1 MGFHSGEL
9 EVQRQA
15 GVRARADE
23 VGESIADFVSDGVA
37 NFLEHRRM
45 VMLGTVD
52 CRRHAWA
59 SLITGE
65 PGFISIT
72 DPRIVRVGA
81 LPPAGDPLL
90 ENLAK
95 ESHTALLAID
105 FLGAR
110 RVRINGRGIIKDGA
124 IEITTEQVYGNCRR
138 YIQERMILA
147 GSEQTRG
154 TQEATIVRSSALS
167 LAQRQQISEADTF
180 FIATDHPENGAD
192 VSHKGGN
199 AGFVRIIDARHLAFP
214 DYNGNSM
221 FNTLGNITVNQKAG
235 LLFIDFNGGRTLQIT
250 GAAAIDWNS
259 ERARGLA
266 GAERV
271 VDFEI
276 DEVIDNS
283 FGFPLIAKFRQFSRF
298 NPTL

>member
-1 MGFHSGEL
+1 MGFHTGEL
-9 EVQRQA
+9 EVQKHA
-15 GVRARADE
+15 GVRALADE
-23 VGESIADFVSDGVA
+23 VGEGIADSVSEGVA

-52 CRRHAWA
+52 PHRRAWA
-59 SLITGE
+59 SLIAGE
-65 PGFISIT
+65 PGFISVV

-90 ENLAK
+90 DNLAK
-95 ESHTALLAID
+95 ESHAAFLAID
-105 FLGAR
+105 FLSAR

-124 IEITTEQVYGNCRR
+124 IDIRTQQVYGNCRR
-138 YIQERMILA
+138 YIQERMIFA
-147 GSEQTRG
+147 GSQQTRD
-154 TQEATIVRSSALS
+154 TQEVTMVRSSALS
-167 LAQRQQISEADTF
+167 PAQRQQISEADTF

-199 AGFVRIIDARHLAFP
+199 PGFVRIIDARHLAFP

-221 FNTLGNITVNQKAG
+221 FNTLGNITVNPNAG
-235 LLFIDFNGGRTLQIT
+235 LLFMDFNGGRTLQIT
-250 GAAAIDWNS
+250 GAAAIDWSS
-259 ERARGLA
+259 ERVSGFA

-283 FGFPLIAKFRQFSRF
+283 FGFPLMAKFRQFSRF
-298 NPTL
+298 NPTS